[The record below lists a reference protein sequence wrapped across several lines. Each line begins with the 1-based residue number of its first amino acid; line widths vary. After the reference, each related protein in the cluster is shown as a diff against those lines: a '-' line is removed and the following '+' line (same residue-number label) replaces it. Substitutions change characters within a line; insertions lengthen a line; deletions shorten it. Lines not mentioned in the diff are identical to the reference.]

1 MIERELLNNIRKNL
15 FKGKAIL
22 LFGARQTGKTTLVN
36 EIVREY
42 GNSCLM
48 LNADEPDIRLRLNNA
63 TSTELKNLIGNAKL
77 LIIDEAQR
85 IINSGLTLK
94 LITDNLKDVQLIAT
108 GSSAF
113 ELADKIKESLTG
125 RCWEYNL
132 FPFSIV
138 ELTNHFGA
146 LEESRLLENRLI
158 YGFYPEVI
166 NHPGN
171 EKQIL
176 NSITDSILFKDL
188 YALEKV
194 KKPATLEK
202 LLQALSLQAGNEVS
216 YSELSQIIEADKET
230 VERYIYLL
238 EKSFIVFRLYALSRN
253 VRNELKRSRK
263 IYFYDNGI
271 RNSIIANFSPLDIR
285 SDKGA
290 LWENFLVAERMKL
303 THYNNYY
310 CKKYFWRTTQQQEID
325 YIEEHD
331 GNITAYEFK
340 YKPHPSFRFPATF
353 RTAYPGSEYQLI
365 NSNNYLNFVNSI
377 NL

>member
-230 VERYIYLL
+230 VER
-238 EKSFIVFRLYALSRN
+238 
-253 VRNELKRSRK
+253 
-263 IYFYDNGI
+263 
-271 RNSIIANFSPLDIR
+271 
-285 SDKGA
+285 
-290 LWENFLVAERMKL
+290 
-303 THYNNYY
+303 
-310 CKKYFWRTTQQQEID
+310 
-325 YIEEHD
+325 
-331 GNITAYEFK
+331 
-340 YKPHPSFRFPATF
+340 
-353 RTAYPGSEYQLI
+353 
-365 NSNNYLNFVNSI
+365 
-377 NL
+377 

>member
-310 CKKYFWRTTQQQEID
+310 CKKYFWRE
-325 YIEEHD
+325 
-331 GNITAYEFK
+331 
-340 YKPHPSFRFPATF
+340 SR
-353 RTAYPGSEYQLI
+353 
-365 NSNNYLNFVNSI
+365 
-377 NL
+377 